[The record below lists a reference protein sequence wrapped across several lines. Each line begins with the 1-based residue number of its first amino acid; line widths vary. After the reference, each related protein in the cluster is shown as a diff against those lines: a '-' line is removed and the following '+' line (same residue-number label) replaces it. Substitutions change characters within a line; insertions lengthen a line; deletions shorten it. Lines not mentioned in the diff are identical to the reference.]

1 MYFLLYSRAPS
12 GSSARRLHLDLRT
25 RSREPSLV
33 LQVPSDPTQCAQR
46 PGLCHFKWRAGH
58 CGLVTYRFFPDG
70 FVAGGDGCDA
80 VAGNG
85 GGGGEADRCGGGEAD
100 RCGGGEAD
108 RCGDVVFSFRFFALS
123 VVCCRGSLG

>member
-1 MYFLLYSRAPS
+1 M
-12 GSSARRLHLDLRT
+12 
-25 RSREPSLV
+25 
-33 LQVPSDPTQCAQR
+33 
-46 PGLCHFKWRAGH
+46 
-58 CGLVTYRFFPDG
+58 TYRFFPDG

-100 RCGGGEAD
+100 RCG
-108 RCGDVVFSFRFFALS
+108 DVVFSFRFFAIS